1 MNEQTLKKLLGFSTH
16 EAIKS
21 SIVSD
26 EYDRYATCS
35 NCELDITSYWVEDP
49 DRLSG
54 WSAWKSLSG
63 SCQVAK

>member
-54 WSAWKSLSG
+54 WSAWRALSG
-63 SCQVAK
+63 SCQA